1 MSQGQHD
8 DAQLGGA
15 DGGGGVM
22 SDALPAFV
30 GAPDLDRLYQCDA
43 LTLLRAMPT
52 HSVDLIATDPPYMNV
67 KSHAW
72 DRQWKTRADFLTWM
86 DAHLVEFVRVLK
98 PNGSLYLFC
107 WPKLAAHIELLIG
120 ERMNVLNRITW
131 RKHDGTENEGGLWS
145 RASKDALR
153 QFFSQ
158 SETLFFAEQY
168 GADGYALG
176 ESAYARETDKLRG
189 FVFEPLRAY
198 LDGERI
204 RAGVSFEDVR
214 RMVGCAAGS
223 GLPSHWFTPSQ
234 WMLPTAANY
243 AKLRAGFNARGG
255 DYLRREHDDLR
266 AEFEELRRPFFARP
280 DAPYTDVWEFPTVL
294 AYPGK
299 HPAEKPIEMMRHIV
313 TISSNPG
320 AVVLDPFAGGGTT
333 LVAAKLEG
341 RRFIGCDLD
350 FTYVQRARQRI
361 EGGAVRTRKT
371 RPIPITQIPL
381 FEEAAS

>member
-1 MSQGQHD
+1 LID
-8 DAQLGGA
+8 L
-15 DGGGGVM
+15 
-22 SDALPAFV
+22 LPAFTA
-30 GAPDLDRLYQCDA
+30 APDLNRLYHCDA

-67 KSHAW
+67 KARAW
-72 DRQWKTRADFLTWM
+72 DRQWKTRADFLAWM
-86 DAHLVEFVRVLK
+86 DAHLIEMVRVLK

-107 WPKLAAHIELLIG
+107 WPKMAAHIELLIAA
-120 ERMNVLNRITW
+120 RMNVLNRITW
-131 RKHDGTENEGGLWS
+131 AKHDGTENEGGLWS

-153 QFFSQ
+153 QYFSQ
-158 SETLFFAEQY
+158 SETVFFAEQY

-214 RMVGCAAGS
+214 QIVGCAAGS
-223 GLPSHWFTPSQ
+223 GLPSHWFTASQ

-243 AKLRAGFNARGG
+243 AKLRAGFNARG
-255 DYLRREHDDLR
+255 DYLRRDYDDLRREYDGLKQGYDDLR

-280 DAPYTDVWEFPTVL
+280 DAPYTDVWTFPTVST
-294 AYPGK
+294 YPGK
-299 HPAEKPIEMMRHIV
+299 HPAEKPLEMMRHIV
-313 TISSNPG
+313 TISSKPG

-333 LVAAKLEG
+333 LAAAKLEG
-341 RRFIGCDLD
+341 RQYIGCDMD
-350 FTYVQRARQRI
+350 WAYVQRARKRI
-361 EGGAVRTRKT
+361 EGGTVRTRKP
-371 RPIPITQIPL
+371 RAIPLTQIPL
-381 FEEAAS
+381 FQEVAV

>member
-1 MSQGQHD
+1 MTE
-8 DAQLGGA
+8 L
-15 DGGGGVM
+15 
-22 SDALPAFV
+22 LPAFV
-30 GAPDLDRLYQCDA
+30 GAPDLDRLYHCDA
-43 LTLLRAMPT
+43 LTLLRAIPT

-67 KSHAW
+67 KAHAW
-72 DRQWKTRADFLTWM
+72 DRQWKTRADFLAWL
-86 DAHLVEFVRVLK
+86 DLHLIEMVRVLK

-107 WPKLAAHIELLIG
+107 WPKMAAHVELLIG

-189 FVFEPLRAY
+189 FVFESLRAY

-204 RAGVSFEDVR
+204 RAGVDKIAVNVACGFSA
-214 RMVGCAAGS
+214 AAGGMAS
-223 GLPSHWFTPSQ
+223 RHYFSRSQ
-234 WMLPTAANY
+234 WQLPTEAHYQAMRE
-243 AKLRAGFNARGG
+243 LFNAKGG
-255 DYLRREHDDLR
+255 DYLRRNYDDLR
-266 AEFEELRRPFFARP
+266 REYEELRRPFFARP
-280 DAPYTDVWEFPTVL
+280 DAPYTDVWEFPTVS

-299 HPAEKPIEMMRHIV
+299 HPAEKPIEMMRHII
-313 TISSNPG
+313 TISSKPG

-333 LVAAKLEG
+333 LAAAKLEG
-341 RRFIGCDLD
+341 RQYIGCDLD
-350 FTYVQRARQRI
+350 AQYVQRARQRI
-361 EGGAVRTRKT
+361 EGGAVRTRK
-371 RPIPITQIPL
+371 PKAIPITQIPL
-381 FEEAAS
+381 FQEAAS